1 MSVKAKV
8 DAIDRFVRTLK
19 SGGLYDD
26 INAAC
31 VMAGWTN
38 LAGALYPLKG
48 SAPTNNGFLAA
59 DLDAGIGLQGDASSY
74 LNSNRN
80 SNADPQDD
88 YHAAVWVS
96 KADSG
101 SSGAMYLGS
110 GGPGITGSTNI
121 GSTTDLA
128 SPDTIFRSRSATSD
142 IIASSASST
151 GLIALSRSVGGSYG
165 YRSGSLFGSKTRA
178 SETPANANYF
188 VFSRNLSGTPSL
200 PTDATLSWYSIGSST
215 DLAALDSAVSTLMA
229 DLRAIDEDGFEPES
243 VNYLRAVEAADG
255 AYLETGVKQAIN
267 SFIVGLKK
275 DNLWNALKASCI
287 LCGAR
292 TIAGALVPLAG
303 TAPTAYGGWSSGD
316 YNRETGLK
324 GNGTTKYL
332 NSNHLASSQYTNDT
346 HFAVWHSE
354 VSTTGLPSGYGVSIG
369 CASKVI
375 ATGLNSFSMI
385 RLNQSLDQWV
395 FYVNSAN
402 ALSGTGGSPN
412 STGFMGASRSDATNV
427 TYRRNGA
434 SGVGAIASQDHAENA
449 PYGVFQTLFTNF
461 AGQTFPTDARIA
473 FYSIGSAIADLALL
487 DARVSTLV
495 SQIAAAI
502 P

>member
-1 MSVKAKV
+1 MSVKDKA
-8 DAIDRFVRTLK
+8 DAIDSFVRTLK
-19 SGGLYDD
+19 SAGLYDD
-26 INAAC
+26 IGSAAI
-31 VMAGWTN
+31 MAGWTN
-38 LAGALYPLKG
+38 LAGALYPFKG
-48 SAPTNNGFLAA
+48 SAPTNGGGLFQDA
-59 DLDAGIGLQGDASSY
+59 DLDPGIGLRGNGSTKY
-74 LNSNRN
+74 LDSNRAN
-80 SNADPQDD
+80 NADGKDD
-88 YHAAVWVS
+88 NHNAVWIS
-96 KADSG
+96 AAE
-101 SSGAMYLGS
+101 SSGATGYYIDSGAQSVGDNNLGRS
-110 GGPGITGSTNI
+110 GVATNLFVRNRSQFGNTVAKGDATGFI
-121 GSTTDLA
+121 GH
-128 SPDTIFRSRSATSD
+128 SRSSSSTFSIRAKDGTDAIAATSESP
-142 IIASSASST
+142 SS
-151 GLIALSRSVGGSYG
+151 GNI
-165 YRSGSLFGSKTRA
+165 K
-178 SETPANANYF
+178 
-188 VFSRNLSGTPSL
+188 VFARPGTAFSN
-200 PTDATLSWYSIGSST
+200 ATLSWYSIGSST

-243 VNYLRAVEAADG
+243 VNYLRAVEDADG

-487 DARVSTLV
+487 DARVTTLV